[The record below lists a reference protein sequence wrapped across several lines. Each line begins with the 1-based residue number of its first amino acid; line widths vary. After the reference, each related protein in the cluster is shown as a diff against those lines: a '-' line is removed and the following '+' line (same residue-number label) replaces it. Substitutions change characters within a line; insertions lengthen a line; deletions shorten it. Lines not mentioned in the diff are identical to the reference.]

1 LEGIEGLPSSA
12 ESHVP
17 SKQRII
23 LFGILIKGMRAAIEE
38 FMEEKIGSK
47 EEGKRNRAR
56 RS

>member
-56 RS
+56 GS